1 MNKIALT
8 ILLFL
13 LPLLSKA
20 LEVEIDG
27 IKYNLTIDEDN
38 KPVAEVAWKWM
49 RVPPEGYLQGDY
61 RGAIIIPEK
70 VTYEGIDFSVTKI
83 GEESFMGSQ
92 YLTSVTIPNSVT
104 SIGYHAF
111 GGCTSLTSVTIPNS
125 VTHLGGDAFSYCT
138 SLTSVILPNS
148 LEILDDF
155 FVGCSSLKSITIPNS
170 VKKIESYAFQ
180 GCTSLTSITIP
191 NSVTS
196 IGSSAFRDCRS
207 LTSITIPNS
216 VTKIEWG
223 VFINCSNLKSVNLP
237 NRIEEISASLF
248 QNCESLTSIIIP
260 NSVTKI
266 NLAAFEGCR
275 SLTTVVVGTGMKE
288 IENDAFTSCTHLK
301 DFYCYAAQA
310 SSDSPSWK
318 VFNGGAS
325 VSTATLHVPTESLL
339 FYKLNNPWT
348 DFGNVVALTEND
360 PTPTDVK
367 AIRKID
373 NNSEKTF
380 DLYGR
385 RIDQP
390 KRGIYIKDGKKV
402 IIRDFKR

>member
-8 ILLFL
+8 FFLFL

-20 LEVEIDG
+20 IEVEIG
-27 IKYNLTIDEDN
+27 ELKYSLTIDEDN
-38 KPVAEVAWKWM
+38 KPVAEVILKKNPNSYY
-49 RVPPEGYLQGDY
+49 VQGDY
-61 RGAIIIPEK
+61 YGAITIPEK
-70 VTYEGIDFSVTKI
+70 VTYEGIDFTVTRI
-83 GEESFMGSQ
+83 GEEAFWNSP
-92 YLTSVTIPNSVT
+92 YLTSVTIANSVT
-104 SIGYHAF
+104 SIGHEAF
-111 GGCTSLTSVTIPNS
+111 HGCTSLTSVTIPNS
-125 VTHLGGDAFSYCT
+125 VTRIESGVFTHCT
-138 SLTSVILPNS
+138 NLTSVTLSNS
-148 LEILDDF
+148 IEVLGKIFYECSGLET
-155 FVGCSSLKSITIPNS
+155 ITIPNS
-170 VKKIESYAFQ
+170 VKRIESYAFQ
-180 GCTSLTSITIP
+180 NCTSLASVTIP

-196 IGSSAFRDCRS
+196 IGRNAFVGCTS
-207 LTSITIPNS
+207 LTSMTIPNS

-223 VFINCSNLKSVNLP
+223 VFSECSNLKSVNLP

-266 NLAAFEGCR
+266 NPAAFEGCR

-360 PTPTDVK
+360 PTPTDLK